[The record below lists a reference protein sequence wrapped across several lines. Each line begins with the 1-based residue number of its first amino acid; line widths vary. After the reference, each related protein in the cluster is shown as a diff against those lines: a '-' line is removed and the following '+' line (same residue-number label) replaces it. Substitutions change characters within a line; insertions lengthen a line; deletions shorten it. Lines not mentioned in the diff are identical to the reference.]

1 MYRLIACCIFF
12 HVGRGHYL
20 DIFPPGEP
28 VLPVLHMGYMWK
40 QYFLQFPDYQL
51 SDYRLTGT
59 DDIPPDRRFYLLLF
73 RPWRLF
79 SHILDWGDAFYLWT
93 TWGTCG
99 RSISYNSRNIS

>member
-40 QYFLQFPDYQL
+40 QYFLQFPA
-51 SDYRLTGT
+51 YRIAGFPITGK
-59 DDIPPDRRFYLLLF
+59 DDIPSDRRYYLLLCWEGPVF
-73 RPWRLF
+73 R
-79 SHILDWGDAFYLWT
+79 HIPIGWTCVLPVARMGYLW
-93 TWGTCG
+93 GK
-99 RSISYNSRNIS
+99 YFL